1 MCGIA
6 GELRLVLG
14 ERARA
19 DRVRAMCDVMV
30 HRGPDDEGLLAHA
43 EVALGMRRL
52 SIVDVSGGR
61 QPLGNE
67 DGSVQVVCNGE
78 IYNSAPLRSALEA
91 RGHRFRTRSDVE
103 VIAHLYEEEGVDAVG
118 RLEGM
123 FALALWDARRHRLLL
138 ARDRF
143 GIKPLYLAET
153 PRAILFASE
162 AKCLLAGGLDPVIDP
177 QALHDYLTLGYV
189 PDPTSIFAGARQL
202 PAAHLMVAE
211 PGAGGG
217 RVRVERYWSLAGHA
231 EARER
236 RSEAEWQ
243 GEVAHT
249 PRAAG
254 ESPPVSG
261 GPPRGFLSRRVR
273 SRSVVAFMHELGVQ
287 PIRTFTIGFEESS
300 YSEVDLARQVATRFG
315 TEHHELIVRPD
326 AAAPLPELAHHF
338 REPLADPA
346 A

>member
-19 DRVRAMCDVMV
+19 DRVRTMCDVMV

-236 RSEAEWQ
+236 RSEAEGQ
-243 GEVAHT
+243 G
-249 PRAAG
+249 
-254 ESPPVSG
+254 G
-261 GPPRGFLSRRVR
+261 GPPPPRPGGRGHPLSDVPPAVFLSR
-273 SRSVVAFMHELGVQ
+273 G
-287 PIRTFTIGFEESS
+287 
-300 YSEVDLARQVATRFG
+300 
-315 TEHHELIVRPD
+315 
-326 AAAPLPELAHHF
+326 
-338 REPLADPA
+338 ADPRPLVPCLSQLGGPP
-346 A
+346 